1 MDEKERIQACFCSF
15 IEGSLITHDFEHPFL
30 LQRTK

>member
-15 IEGSLITHDFEHPFL
+15 VEGSLITHDFEHVLDLF
-30 LQRTK
+30 T